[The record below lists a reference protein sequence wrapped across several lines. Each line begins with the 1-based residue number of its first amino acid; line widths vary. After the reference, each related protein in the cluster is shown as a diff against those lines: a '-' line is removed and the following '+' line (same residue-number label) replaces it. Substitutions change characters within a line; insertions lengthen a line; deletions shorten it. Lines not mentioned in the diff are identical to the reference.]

1 MEGMENVSHQL
12 LQYNCT
18 ERQLADRSE
27 LDALLNAG
35 DLKRDPARLQHQNN
49 SCRKAKR
56 STSNTEYRLQAPT

>member
-27 LDALLNAG
+27 LDALLNAAELEAG
-35 DLKRDPARLQHQNN
+35 PSTPAASKQFMQKSETEHIQH
-49 SCRKAKR
+49 
-56 STSNTEYRLQAPT
+56 